1 MGPTMP
7 WKRQLARRTASMSG
21 RDSDVKETRK
31 EKKDGRIQSIIECS
45 FGLFS
50 ENGIENISMNDI
62 AAEAKIGVA
71 SLYRYFQTKEELAI
85 EVAIYA
91 WNLETSV
98 FTEVFT
104 SEKYKALNGFEQLK
118 ELLEVFADALVTQ
131 RSFFSFVYYFDSFI
145 KKEKVSAEKLREYE
159 RTILGTNTI
168 VVQSLDKGIADG
180 SISFSGSKNEVLS
193 AASTQEMFITMMHS
207 LFCLAQKLSISGDLL
222 AMDEI
227 VESRRQIE
235 ILINMLLVALKN

>member
-1 MGPTMP
+1 
-7 WKRQLARRTASMSG
+7 MSG
-21 RDSDVKETRK
+21 QVSETRK
-31 EKKDGRIQSIIECS
+31 EKKDSRIQAIIECT

-62 AAEAKIGVA
+62 AVASKIGVA

-91 WNLETSV
+91 WNLELSV
-98 FTEVFT
+98 FNEVFT
-104 SEKYKALNGFEQLK
+104 SKKYEALSGYEQLK

-168 VVQSLDKGIADG
+168 VVQALDKGITDG
-180 SISFSGSKNEVLS
+180 SISFSGSNNEVLS
-193 AASTQEMFITMMHS
+193 SASTQEMFITMMHS

-227 VESRRQIE
+227 VGARKQIE
-235 ILINMLLVALKN
+235 ILINMLLVSLKN